1 MAGPRGYHSYRGRG
15 SKGKIVLAVLLVLV
29 ILASAGFMMM
39 QKYIVYDETGT
50 PKLVLPEQ
58 AEESPPPEEEEPLNI
73 TIQEQEKP
81 ALLQAVE
88 LRDDPADWEAELA
101 ASGGQNAFCVTMKA
115 SGGQLRYPFESA
127 AAVSGAAVAGTAT
140 RAAEVLP
147 ALLEG
152 ERYSVARISCLRDGG
167 VARSNVQA
175 MGLMNTGGYIFYD
188 GNNENWLDPS
198 KQATRDYLCGLA
210 AECADL
216 GFDEILLTDLTY
228 PTVGKLDKIAYG
240 SDPNYGT
247 QAAYNTEQ
255 IAGLL
260 SAVKE
265 ALGDR
270 DVKLSLELS
279 ETVLGND
286 GVDETAGIDLW
297 NTLME
302 QLDRVYVPTVE
313 DRVDAMVTAELE
325 NGVLVPELTGVPAT
339 AQYRCYLLLR
349 K

>member
-29 ILASAGFMMM
+29 ILASVGFMMM

-50 PKLVLPEQ
+50 PKLELPEQ
-58 AEESPPPEEEEPLNI
+58 AEGSPPPEEEEPLNI

-88 LRDDPADWEAELA
+88 LGDDPADWEAELA

-115 SGGQLRYPFESA
+115 SGGQLRYPFENA
-127 AAVSGAAVAGTAT
+127 AAVAGASLAGTASK
-140 RAAEVLP
+140 AAEVLP
-147 ALLEG
+147 SLMEG
-152 ERYSVARISCLRDGG
+152 EWYTVARISCLRDGG
-167 VARSNVQA
+167 VARGNVET
-175 MGLMNTGGYIFYD
+175 MGLKNTGGYIFYD

-198 KQATRDYLCGLA
+198 KQATKDYLSRLVCA
-210 AECADL
+210 CADL

-228 PTVGKLDKIAYG
+228 PTVGKLDKIAYDFDAA
-240 SDPNYGT
+240 SGT

-255 IAGLL
+255 IAKLL
-260 SAVKE
+260 AAVKT
-265 ALGDR
+265 ALDGR

-302 QLDRVYVPTVE
+302 QLDRVYVPTAE

-325 NGVLVPELTGVPAT
+325 NGVLVPELTGVPTAT
-339 AQYRCYLLLR
+339 QYRCYLLLR